1 MLRQKEAEARFKRK
15 EIKRRD
21 QALKK
26 LDQMETQLLIKLNM
40 QVQAHRDITEDYIK
54 RRSDMASARE

>member
-1 MLRQKEAEARFKRK
+1 MRQKEAEARFKRK

-21 QALKK
+21 QALRK

-40 QVQAHRDITEDYIK
+40 QVQTHRDITEDMIK
-54 RRSDMASARE
+54 RRSELASARD

>member
-1 MLRQKEAEARFKRK
+1 LRQKEAEARFKRK

>member
-54 RRSDMASARE
+54 RRSDLASARE

>member
-1 MLRQKEAEARFKRK
+1 LRQKEAEARFKRK

-54 RRSDMASARE
+54 RRSDLASARE

>member
-1 MLRQKEAEARFKRK
+1 LLRQKEAEERFKRK

-54 RRSDMASARE
+54 RRSDLASARE

>member
-1 MLRQKEAEARFKRK
+1 LLRQKEAEARFKRK

-54 RRSDMASARE
+54 RRSDLASAIE

>member
-1 MLRQKEAEARFKRK
+1 MRQKEAEARFKRK

-54 RRSDMASARE
+54 RRSDLASARE

>member
-1 MLRQKEAEARFKRK
+1 LLRQKEAEARFKRK

-54 RRSDMASARE
+54 RRSELASARE

>member
-1 MLRQKEAEARFKRK
+1 LLRQKEAEARFKRK

>member
-1 MLRQKEAEARFKRK
+1 VEEAQINIEKAKEQRTQELLRQKEAEARFKRK

-26 LDQMETQLLIKLNM
+26 LDQMET
-40 QVQAHRDITEDYIK
+40 
-54 RRSDMASARE
+54 

>member
-1 MLRQKEAEARFKRK
+1 LLRQKEAEARFKRK

-54 RRSDMASARE
+54 RRSDLASARE

>member
-1 MLRQKEAEARFKRK
+1 LRQKEAEARFKRK

-40 QVQAHRDITEDYIK
+40 QVQVHRDITEDLIK
-54 RRSDMASARE
+54 RRSDLASGRE

>member
-1 MLRQKEAEARFKRK
+1 MLRQKEAEERFKRK

-54 RRSDMASARE
+54 RRSDLASARE

>member
-1 MLRQKEAEARFKRK
+1 LRQKEAEARFKRK

-40 QVQAHRDITEDYIK
+40 QVQVHRNITEDLIK
-54 RRSDMASARE
+54 RRSDLASGRE